1 MQFYS
6 LPLLF
11 TDLLKKNDLTKCRD
25 IKESIGQN
33 IHLILTTHFG
43 EYKQDASFGCSIWD
57 NDFENIVSI
66 NLWKEQV
73 AKSVKLVLINHEL
86 RLTNII
92 VKTDISQQEIT
103 NSHIKKLKKKVEVV
117 VEGNIAETNEPF
129 YFKDSLFISPLS
141 FD

>member
-1 MQFYS
+1 MQYYS

-25 IKESIGQN
+25 LKESICQN
-33 IHLILTTHFG
+33 IHLILTSHFG
-43 EYKQDASFGCSIWD
+43 EYKQDPTYGCSIWE

-73 AKSVKLVLINHEL
+73 GKSVKLVLINHER
-86 RLTNII
+86 RLTNIT
-92 VKTDISQQEIT
+92 VKTDISQEEIT
-103 NSHIKKLKKKVEVV
+103 NSHLKKLKKKVDVA
-117 VEGNIAETNEPF
+117 VEANIAETNEPF